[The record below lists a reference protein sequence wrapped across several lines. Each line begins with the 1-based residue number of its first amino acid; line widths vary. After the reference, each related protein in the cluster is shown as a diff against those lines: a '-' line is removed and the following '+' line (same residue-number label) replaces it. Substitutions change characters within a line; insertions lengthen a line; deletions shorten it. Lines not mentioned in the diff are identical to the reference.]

1 MLCPNLSMDLCTAS
15 YGESVEV
22 SRAEDVSYVDLDAF
36 EESARDARWKSC
48 CLV

>member
-22 SRAEDVSYVDLDAF
+22 SQAEDISYVDLDAF
-36 EESARDARWKSC
+36 EEPAHGARWPSC

>member
-22 SRAEDVSYVDLDAF
+22 SRAEDISYVDLDAF
-36 EESARDARWKSC
+36 EESAHDAR
-48 CLV
+48 